1 MLRQLSSSHDNGQS
15 MVKYTSSMKHAPS
28 SSHDNGQRMLK
39 YPSSMNNAPSVVI
52 VLWQRSEHGSISVV
66 YETCS
71 VSFHRLMTTD
81 RAWLFIPKI
90 CNMLCQLSSSNYNG
104 QSRVIPPSSMK
115 HARSAVIVSWQRS
128 EHGSVFVRYDTCTVI
143 CHCLLP
149 MVGARLFIP

>member
-1 MLRQLSSSHDNGQS
+1 MTTVRAWWNIPQVWNMLRHL
-15 MVKYTSSMKHAPS
+15 S

-39 YPSSMNNAPSVVI
+39 YPSSIKNALSVVI
-52 VLWQRSEHGSISVV
+52 VLWQRSEHGSISLV

-90 CNMLCQLSSSNYNG
+90 CNMLCQLSSSNDNS

-115 HARSAVIVSWQRS
+115 HARSAVIVSCQRS
-128 EHGSVFVRYDTCTVI
+128 EHGGVFVRYDTCSVS
-143 CHCLLP
+143 CHCFML
-149 MVGARLFIP
+149 MVVARLFIP

>member
-15 MVKYTSSMKHAPS
+15 MVKYASSMNNLRQLS

-39 YPSSMNNAPSVVI
+39 YPSSMKNAP
-52 VLWQRSEHGSISVV
+52 LEHGSISLV

-71 VSFHRLMTTD
+71 VSFHCLMTTD

-90 CNMLCQLSSSNYNG
+90 CNMLCQLSSSNDNG

-115 HARSAVIVSWQRS
+115 HNRSAVIVS
-128 EHGSVFVRYDTCTVI
+128 
-143 CHCLLP
+143 
-149 MVGARLFIP
+149 